1 MAKPK
6 PIVWNAAE
14 DPAENAARELPK
26 AARAYFRDGR
36 AMCQSQS
43 SVRTLHTFRLQTKR
57 LRYTIELFRPC
68 YGPGLDRRLALL
80 RDVQTHL
87 GEINDCAAAT
97 VLLGKTHPHFRAF
110 LKHRMSAKISELHRF
125 WQQTV
130 DAAGQEHWWT
140 DYLSRFARKQVRH
153 EHR

>member
-6 PIVWNAAE
+6 LIVWNAAE
-14 DPAENAARELPK
+14 DIAENAARELPK
-26 AARAYFRDGR
+26 AARAYFRQGR
-36 AMCQSQS
+36 ALFRKQS
-43 SVRTLHTFRLQTKR
+43 STRTLHRFRIETKR
-57 LRYTIELFRPC
+57 FRYTLELFRPC

-80 RDVQTHL
+80 REMQTHL
-87 GEINDCAAAT
+87 GEINDCAAST
-97 VLLGKTHPHFRAF
+97 ELLGKTHARFRAF

-125 WQQTV
+125 WDEIM